1 MLWKQLDQQGCALV
15 SGVLTASEVQTL
27 CAQLEAG
34 NGRPGHRE
42 RLVEPWCAEL
52 ANRLRHHPALAPVL
66 TPDLVALQ
74 CICFEKSA
82 DLNWLVAVHQ
92 DLSFPVVG
100 HTDHPDW
107 KAWSLKDGTQYVQ
120 PPVQVLEQLLAVRV
134 HLDACGPE
142 DGALAVVPGS
152 HQQGVIAPDEA
163 IGLRTGDK
171 SCPASPG
178 DAFLMRP
185 LLLHRSSK
193 ARGSSRRRVLHF
205 VFGPRTLPDG
215 MAWLHAM

>member
-1 MLWKQLDQQGCALV
+1 MLREQIDQHGCAMV
-15 SGVLTASEVQTL
+15 EAVLAATEVQAL
-27 CAQLEAG
+27 GSQLEAG
-34 NGRPGHRE
+34 GGKPGQRE

-52 ANRLRHHPALAPVL
+52 TARLRRHPALAPVL

-100 HTDHPDW
+100 QTNHPDW
-107 KAWSLKDGTQYVQ
+107 KAWSRKDGTQYVQ

-134 HLDACGPE
+134 HLDACGPD
-142 DGALAVVPGS
+142 DGALSVVPGS
-152 HQQGVIAPDEA
+152 HLQGVITPDEA
-163 IGLRTGDK
+163 IRLRAGDQ
-171 SCPASPG
+171 SCPATPG

-193 ARGSSRRRVLHF
+193 ALGSSRRRVLHY
-205 VFGPRTLPDG
+205 VFGPRALPDG
-215 MAWLHAM
+215 MAWLHAV